1 MVSCRSSLLAPS
13 VVRAREE
20 QLWEQQRIVTQL
32 KRNLRQAKSGK
43 TSAPAADQDYEE
55 ELNFA
60 LQTPA
65 VLPQPVAAPFPAA
78 PAAAKEVSPAAP
90 PPEWSPEEAGQQ
102 SSEHRVTVQ
111 VHRHTEQPE
120 PGGVTVV
127 HLNQAPAPAPAPAPL
142 QPPPPAAKV
151 LPPPPAE
158 VTPAVPVSTPAVSVS
173 TPAISVSTSG
183 LPLSTPAVSV
193 STPAVSVSTPAVSM
207 STPAVSMSTPMVS
220 AASVSSVPSLPST
233 GHKPGTDQ
241 VDSSRDQSEGEA
253 ALELTQT
260 SPNSTQQFAAQV
272 VSFSSPILSTRAI
285 SGPGGQQQQSKIP
298 LLPPPP
304 ASSKPKLRQERTSS
318 RPPPGAA
325 AAGLLPPENKLKSK
339 SLPRGLPSDGTAFDN
354 IDSSNDTTEDNNN
367 VTAKAIEDKN
377 KSNQREA
384 LIMEEMKLKFEY
396 EELMTLKSE
405 LERKKRTERREIAEL
420 QEEIATMQTLYQYRT
435 YSIDS
440 SEEESE
446 EGELGDTREQR
457 AARLQLLNQLARDK
471 RQLEEKKAA
480 LQLRLAEERESCLRL
495 RVSIRLEQE
504 RIKRQKLSQFPG
516 IGFGKLNLMD

>member
-78 PAAAKEVSPAAP
+78 AVAAKEVSPAAP

-158 VTPAVPVSTPAVSVS
+158 VTPVVSVSTPAVPVS
-173 TPAISVSTSG
+173 TPAISVSTPG

-233 GHKPGTDQ
+233 GPKPGTDQ

>member
-1 MVSCRSSLLAPS
+1 MVSCRSSLLAPC

-78 PAAAKEVSPAAP
+78 AAAAKEVSPAAP

-111 VHRHTEQPE
+111 VHRHTELPE
-120 PGGVTVV
+120 PGGGVTVV

-173 TPAISVSTSG
+173 TPAISVSTPG
-183 LPLSTPAVSV
+183 LPL

>member
-1 MVSCRSSLLAPS
+1 MVSCRSSLLAPC

-78 PAAAKEVSPAAP
+78 AVAAKEVSPAAP

-111 VHRHTEQPE
+111 VHRHTELPE

-158 VTPAVPVSTPAVSVS
+158 VTPAVPVSTIGLPPS
-173 TPAISVSTSG
+173 TPAV
-183 LPLSTPAVSV
+183 PLSTPAVSM
-193 STPAVSVSTPAVSM
+193 STPSVSVSTPAVSM

-260 SPNSTQQFAAQV
+260 SPNSTQQFASQV

>member
-1 MVSCRSSLLAPS
+1 MVSCRSSLLAPC

-78 PAAAKEVSPAAP
+78 AVAAKEVSPAAP

-127 HLNQAPAPAPAPAPL
+127 HLNQAPAPAPL

-158 VTPAVPVSTPAVSVS
+158 VTPAVPVSTPAPAVSVS
-173 TPAISVSTSG
+173 TPAISVST
-183 LPLSTPAVSV
+183 PAV
-193 STPAVSVSTPAVSM
+193 PLSTPAVSM
-207 STPAVSMSTPMVS
+207 STPAVSVSAPAVSTSTPMVS

-233 GHKPGTDQ
+233 GPKPGTDQ

>member
-78 PAAAKEVSPAAP
+78 AAAAKEVSPAAP

-120 PGGVTVV
+120 PGGGVTVV
-127 HLNQAPAPAPAPAPL
+127 HLNQAPAPAPAPL

-158 VTPAVPVSTPAVSVS
+158 VTPAVPVSTIRLPPS
-173 TPAISVSTSG
+173 TPAV
-183 LPLSTPAVSV
+183 PLSTPALSM
-193 STPAVSVSTPAVSM
+193 STPSVSVSTPAVSM

>member
-78 PAAAKEVSPAAP
+78 AVAAKEVSPAAP

-127 HLNQAPAPAPAPAPL
+127 HLNQAPAPAPL

-158 VTPAVPVSTPAVSVS
+158 VTPAVPVSTPAPAVSVS
-173 TPAISVSTSG
+173 TPAISVST
-183 LPLSTPAVSV
+183 PAV
-193 STPAVSVSTPAVSM
+193 PLSTPAVSM
-207 STPAVSMSTPMVS
+207 STPAVSVSAPAVSTSTPMVS

-233 GHKPGTDQ
+233 GPKPGTDQ

>member
-43 TSAPAADQDYEE
+43 TSAPAAEQDYEE

-65 VLPQPVAAPFPAA
+65 VLPQPAAAPPPAA
-78 PAAAKEVSPAAP
+78 PAVAKEVSPLAP

-120 PGGVTVV
+120 HGGVTVV

-158 VTPAVPVSTPAVSVS
+158 VTSAMPMSTPAVSVS
-173 TPAISVSTSG
+173 TPAV
-183 LPLSTPAVSV
+183 PLSTAAVSV
-193 STPAVSVSTPAVSM
+193 STPAVSVSTLAS
-207 STPAVSMSTPMVS
+207 STPAVSVSTPAVTMSTPMMS

-233 GHKPGTDQ
+233 GHKPGVDQ

-260 SPNSTQQFAAQV
+260 SPNSTQQFASQV

-367 VTAKAIEDKN
+367 VTTKAIEDKN
-377 KSNQREA
+377 KSNEREA

-435 YSIDS
+435 YSVDS

-446 EGELGDTREQR
+446 EGELADTRDQR

-471 RQLEEKKAA
+471 RQLEEKKVA

>member
-78 PAAAKEVSPAAP
+78 AAAAKEVSPAAP

-127 HLNQAPAPAPAPAPL
+127 HLNQAPAPAPAPL

-151 LPPPPAE
+151 LPSPPAE
-158 VTPAVPVSTPAVSVS
+158 VTPAVPVSTIGLPPS
-173 TPAISVSTSG
+173 TPAV
-183 LPLSTPAVSV
+183 PLSTPAVSM
-193 STPAVSVSTPAVSM
+193 STPAVSV

-233 GHKPGTDQ
+233 GPKPGTDQ